1 MRPSYALWLRNRS
14 LHFLHNHGGPHR
26 VGCLQLG
33 GNRFYERLFQSG
45 FTYLWLTR
53 RVCSP
58 SCIHRLQVNS
68 TTPKLE
74 PADGHL
80 SYCEKAWQNAGNW
93 TPKLFTITYHFWF
106 LLKWHSGH
114 LLVPVVRLLVPLG
127 MWNNGGKHCSVVN
140 GSTVGNSGY
149 VLVQAPGIW
158 LDRMTIMIM
167 RMDKLFSNFW
177 EIH

>member
-1 MRPSYALWLRNRS
+1 
-14 LHFLHNHGGPHR
+14 
-26 VGCLQLG
+26 
-33 GNRFYERLFQSG
+33 
-45 FTYLWLTR
+45 
-53 RVCSP
+53 
-58 SCIHRLQVNS
+58 
-68 TTPKLE
+68 
-74 PADGHL
+74 
-80 SYCEKAWQNAGNW
+80 
-93 TPKLFTITYHFWF
+93 
-106 LLKWHSGH
+106 
-114 LLVPVVRLLVPLG
+114 VRLLVPLG